1 MYNEITSEAYKL
13 SYLYNILGTSFEDVM
28 KALKTLREGGLPGKG
43 NHENPG
49 NITFINLNASI
60 WNM

>member
-1 MYNEITSEAYKL
+1 MKQWSIKKY
-13 SYLYNILGTSFEDVM
+13 VM

-60 WNM
+60 WKM